1 MSTLSG
7 IKVIEFTG
15 LGPGPFCEM
24 MLGDMGADV
33 VRIDRIGGH
42 PSTVDARKNILD
54 RSRRS
59 VGIDLKSTDG
69 MATALRLIDQADAL
83 VEGFRP
89 GVMERLGLG
98 PDICLPR
105 NPRLVYGRVTG
116 WGQSGPLAQAAGHDI
131 NYLGITGALSAIGSE
146 TSGPVPPLNMVADFG
161 AGGMM
166 LTTGIL
172 AALLQAKAT
181 GRGQVVDAAMTDGVP
196 LLMGTA
202 FTLRANG
209 RWNED
214 SYNNLVDG
222 GAYFYTTY
230 ECADGRWI
238 ALGAIESQFHAL
250 LLEKLG
256 LTNAPEFQNPLNS
269 ENWGAAKS
277 RLAAVFITHNQAHW
291 RKLLENTAV
300 CFAPVLTMTE
310 APQHPHNIARTTFI
324 EIEGTLQA
332 APAPRFSET
341 PSNTPT
347 TPPLPGEHNDEVLR
361 EWGFDEGE
369 VTELTYSGAIG

>member
-1 MSTLSG
+1 
-7 IKVIEFTG
+7 
-15 LGPGPFCEM
+15 
-24 MLGDMGADV
+24 
-33 VRIDRIGGH
+33 
-42 PSTVDARKNILD
+42 
-54 RSRRS
+54 
-59 VGIDLKSTDG
+59 
-69 MATALRLIDQADAL
+69 
-83 VEGFRP
+83 
-89 GVMERLGLG
+89 
-98 PDICLPR
+98 
-105 NPRLVYGRVTG
+105 
-116 WGQSGPLAQAAGHDI
+116 
-131 NYLGITGALSAIGSE
+131 
-146 TSGPVPPLNMVADFG
+146 
-161 AGGMM
+161 MM

-291 RKLLENTAV
+291 RKLLENTDV

-310 APQHPHNIARTTFI
+310 APQHPHNIARNTFI

-341 PSNTPT
+341 PSDTPT

-361 EWGFDEGE
+361 EWGFDKDE